1 MSDNK
6 NWFVS
11 TSELEGKEVITRGRR
26 EMHYLIDSGEYNERV
41 EIEWNYTP
49 LSNGM
54 PSQDKED
61 FMNEVAFKLQDALE
75 LDAVGFMVA
84 TFTGNNKFI
93 IIFYTKN
100 IDRFAEILNET
111 LSQYEQLPLEIGRI
125 EDPTWSEYKEMLKN
139 DEMME

>member
-54 PSQDKED
+54 PKC
-61 FMNEVAFKLQDALE
+61 
-75 LDAVGFMVA
+75 
-84 TFTGNNKFI
+84 
-93 IIFYTKN
+93 
-100 IDRFAEILNET
+100 
-111 LSQYEQLPLEIGRI
+111 
-125 EDPTWSEYKEMLKN
+125 
-139 DEMME
+139 